1 MGIVMKKMVLVA
13 ATLAM
18 TAGSAF
24 AWDMAVKA
32 VRAPPPPPFEPWDL
46 AFGSALMNDYIFRGV
61 TQSNHKPSVAA
72 YFEPRYNLNKD
83 LQLYIGVAGASIS
96 VPESRGGRNRCLRRY
111 PPDLRH
117 VRLRLRPLGL
127 HLSGWTV
134 LQCGSV

>member
-18 TAGSAF
+18 TAGSAL
-24 AWDMAVKA
+24 AADMPVKA
-32 VRAPPPPPFEPWDL
+32 VRAPPPPFEPWDF

-83 LQLYIGVAGASIS
+83 ALYRCGRRKHF
-96 VPESRGGRNRCLRRY
+96 VPEPRGG
-111 PPDLRH
+111 
-117 VRLRLRPLGL
+117 
-127 HLSGWTV
+127 
-134 LQCGSV
+134 